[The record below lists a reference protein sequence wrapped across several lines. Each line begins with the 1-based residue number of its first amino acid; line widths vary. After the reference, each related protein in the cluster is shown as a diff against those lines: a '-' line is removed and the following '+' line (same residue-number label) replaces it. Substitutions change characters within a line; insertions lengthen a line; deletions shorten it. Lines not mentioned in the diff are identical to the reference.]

1 MIKYSLEQIYF
12 REEFAPST
20 PGKQTKKTYQ
30 LRYDENGTE
39 MLVETGETNIYEEI
53 QVYKDSVDVNKII
66 ERFAAGDENAL
77 ARAKTFYADVTK
89 MPVKLMDVLN
99 LAIDGEQ
106 WFDTLP
112 IDVKETFG
120 NNFREFLANPQK
132 MVDVLEKRSKDDVR
146 PEQKTEVKSEPK
158 SEVNNDNSQQ

>member
-1 MIKYSLEQIYF
+1 MLKYSLEKIYY
-12 REEFAPST
+12 REDYAPST

-39 MLVETGETNIYEEI
+39 MLVETGETNVYEEI

-77 ARAKTFYADVTK
+77 ARAKAFYADVTK

-99 LAIDGEQ
+99 MAIEGEQ

-112 IDVKETFG
+112 VDVKETFG

-132 MVDVLEKRSKDDVR
+132 MVDVLEKRSKKDVS
-146 PEQKTEVKSEPK
+146 PEPEPEPK
-158 SEVNNDNSQQ
+158 NEVQNDNTKQ